1 MQYMYGTGFIQM
13 YEGER
18 TTTAAILALQIINKV
33 YYTNKVAY
41 LHHHF
46 YYISKRQ
53 IFFCLLAFYVIALKR
68 RMSNHAP
75 TRPTAKSI
83 NAQVVLVKKTVKL
96 QLHSSLVMV
105 STGLFN
111 YI

>member
-53 IFFCLLAFYVIALKR
+53 NFFWLTCLLRYCLK
-68 RMSNHAP
+68 
-75 TRPTAKSI
+75 T
-83 NAQVVLVKKTVKL
+83 
-96 QLHSSLVMV
+96 
-105 STGLFN
+105 
-111 YI
+111 

>member
-46 YYISKRQ
+46 YYISKR
-53 IFFCLLAFYVIALKR
+53 
-68 RMSNHAP
+68 
-75 TRPTAKSI
+75 
-83 NAQVVLVKKTVKL
+83 
-96 QLHSSLVMV
+96 
-105 STGLFN
+105 
-111 YI
+111 